1 MGFPGGVPGGGPAGL
16 WDAAGR
22 PRSARRALGRAPGRA
37 SQGRARG
44 ADAGPAAPRA
54 GQARAGTEQI
64 EPGKSCRPKISRWG
78 DPLCTDR
85 WSGLR
90 SASGSGGANRKNHV
104 MSAHQVL
111 RKAQPRV
118 VAGGQPVIS
127 CTAPKPIT
135 GLLALPHQCGD
146 VVGERGSAHRPAP
159 RPPGVADRM
168 RPAASRL
175 LPGVSGRE
183 REGGEAGGFGGG
195 DAEQAQ
201 HGLGELVDRGLVDAC
216 DTRSSDPANRGKT
229 EPDDMSAFL
238 ATGGK
243 SSPIRIRRYGCF

>member
-1 MGFPGGVPGGGPAGL
+1 MLSSRMGDGQVSQYDLARTDETVPI

-22 PRSARRALGRAPGRA
+22 PWSARWALGRAPGRA
-37 SQGRARG
+37 SQGRAGG

-54 GQARAGTEQI
+54 GQVRAGTEQII
-64 EPGKSCRPKISRWG
+64 EPGKSCRRKISRWG

-111 RKAQPRV
+111 REAQPRV

-127 CTAPKPIT
+127 CTAPKPIAR
-135 GLLALPHQCGD
+135 LLALPHQCGD

-168 RPAASRL
+168 RPAASSRL

-183 REGGEAGGFGGG
+183 REGGEAGGFGCG

-201 HGLGELVDRGLVDAC
+201 LGLGELVDGGLRDAF
-216 DTRSSDPANRGKT
+216 RVP
-229 EPDDMSAFL
+229 L
-238 ATGGK
+238 AHPQQPEQAAGQ
-243 SSPIRIRRYGCF
+243 RR

>member
-1 MGFPGGVPGGGPAGL
+1 MLSSRMGDGQVSQYDLARTDETVPI

-22 PRSARRALGRAPGRA
+22 PWSARWALGRAPGRA
-37 SQGRARG
+37 SQGRAGG

-54 GQARAGTEQI
+54 GQVRAGTAQII
-64 EPGKSCRPKISRWG
+64 EPGKSCRRKISRWG

-90 SASGSGGANRKNHV
+90 STSGSGGANRKNHV

-111 RKAQPRV
+111 REAQPRV

-127 CTAPKPIT
+127 CTAPKPIAR
-135 GLLALPHQCGD
+135 LLALPHQCGD

-168 RPAASRL
+168 RPAASSRL
-175 LPGVSGRE
+175 SPSLNGRE
-183 REGGEAGGFGGG
+183 REGGEAGGFARG

-201 HGLGELVDRGLVDAC
+201 LGLGELVDGGLGDAF
-216 DTRSSDPANRGKT
+216 RVP
-229 EPDDMSAFL
+229 L
-238 ATGGK
+238 AH
-243 SSPIRIRRYGCF
+243 P

>member
-1 MGFPGGVPGGGPAGL
+1 MGDGQVSQYDLARTDETVPIMGCGS
-16 WDAAGR
+16 R
-22 PRSARRALGRAPGRA
+22 PWSARWALGRAPGRA
-37 SQGRARG
+37 SQGRAGG

-54 GQARAGTEQI
+54 RQVRAGTEQII

-90 SASGSGGANRKNHV
+90 SASGSGGANRKNHA

-135 GLLALPHQCGD
+135 GLLALPHQCGN
-146 VVGERGSAHRPAP
+146 VVGERGSAHRPA
-159 RPPGVADRM
+159 RGHPGLLTGCGRRRRRGCYQVSMGGTGRAAR
-168 RPAASRL
+168 RAASGAGTPSRRSTASASWSTV
-175 LPGVSGRE
+175 VSSMRATRE
-183 REGGEAGGFGGG
+183 A
-195 DAEQAQ
+195 
-201 HGLGELVDRGLVDAC
+201 V
-216 DTRSSDPANRGKT
+216 
-229 EPDDMSAFL
+229 
-238 ATGGK
+238 
-243 SSPIRIRRYGCF
+243 IRRIGERPNRTI